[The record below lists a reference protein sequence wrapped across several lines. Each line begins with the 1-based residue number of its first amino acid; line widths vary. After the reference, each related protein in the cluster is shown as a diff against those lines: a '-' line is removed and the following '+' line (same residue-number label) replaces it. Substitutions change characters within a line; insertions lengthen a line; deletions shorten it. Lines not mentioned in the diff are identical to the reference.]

1 MEEVDVGNMLQSIKE
16 YCQNKH
22 ACNSKCPYFDEVCIF
37 GRLPFEWNVEE
48 IVDKMFHVK
57 H

>member
-22 ACNSKCPYFDEVCIF
+22 ACNSKCPYFDEVCTF